1 MVDMGSKGFFA
12 GIFREL
18 VATLDAFI
26 YKLLAGIYNV
36 FFNVATAEVL
46 QASMMKNLFSRV
58 QLILGVI
65 ILFKLVISFFTGVV
79 NPDGFG
85 DQQKGFGG
93 VIKRII
99 TVLVMLLMIVPL
111 NIPESSLGKTGMG
124 SWNKNMNTHGILF
137 GTLYE
142 VQKRVLN
149 ENLIFKLINGDT
161 LDEEVDY
168 SKKDEVYDSRKTSG
182 EQFAID
188 VLKTFLTPNVVE
200 DGYSFEDKCK
210 DEDET
215 DCVCFQ
221 TSNAGRDKN
230 TTAFGIYFSPDVT
243 IDQLLSED
251 VVTAYCFDVS
261 KTASDSGKWK
271 GTYYAFAYSKLWST
285 IVGALFCVLMLS
297 LTVDVAVRVF
307 KLVLLQIM
315 SPIAILSYI
324 DPAGEKTFKNWTK
337 AVTETYLSVFIRIA
351 IISFALFVIKNFSLT
366 GFGLEYSKGF
376 VGFVSKILL
385 YFGLIMFAKEAPKY
399 ITQTL
404 GIENKDSGGL
414 FSGLGKLVSS
424 AAAGISTTR
433 SAFQASQKADELNA
447 PGSQHSVRNRA
458 KAVASGLL
466 NGVGA
471 AYTTGANYEEAKDH
485 RWRTAMDKVNKANTY
500 RMQNAEEGGTWWG
513 QKKDQ
518 LRQDFGGDSEYSRLK
533 REEKGY
539 KDRQER
545 YNKGAEAIKNLDSA
559 VENEVT
565 KKGLQTYMNT
575 GKKGKSIATNLK
587 NIDAALQYGNTTGN
601 YKLGGQSFS
610 SEKEMQKAYEKA
622 VATGSKTGVY
632 EFAGYRYSGADAFN
646 NLRSDYEAA
655 FSRGSTTGVYS
666 VDATT
671 YDAAGFGA
679 ARSDAVDHAKNTIY
693 DGTAKY
699 ANGNDYIASASIQQ
713 DFATVH
719 ETMRQMSDDS
729 LIMRLS
735 DEQKQNNPNY
745 KGYSESNDMVTNIKN
760 MKDLMG
766 ASSSIMSSKIAG
778 MQPEIGKAQT
788 NMRGTDGGQ
797 GGS

>member
-1 MVDMGSKGFFA
+1 MVDMTTKGFFA
-12 GIFREL
+12 GIFREI
-18 VATLDAFI
+18 VASIDSFI

-65 ILFKLVISFFTGVV
+65 ILFKLVISFFSGVV

-161 LDEEVDY
+161 LNEEEDYSDEE
-168 SKKDEVYDSRKTSG
+168 KVYENRQNAG
-182 EQFAID
+182 NQFATD
-188 VLKTFLTPNVVE
+188 VLRTFLTVNVAY
-200 DGYSFEDKCK
+200 DGADFSDYCK
-210 DEDET
+210 DDDT
-215 DCVCFQ
+215 DCVCPYSAEKKAYDIYF
-221 TSNAGRDKN
+221 DKN
-230 TTAFGIYFSPDVT
+230 ST

-251 VVTAYCFDVS
+251 VVTGYCNNIGRMSKSAKEHGFTKRAYIM
-261 KTASDSGKWK
+261 
-271 GTYYAFAYSKLWST
+271 AYSKLWST
-285 IVGALFCVLMLS
+285 IVGALFCVLILS

-351 IISFALFVIKNFSLT
+351 IISFALFIIKNFSLT
-366 GFGLEYSKGF
+366 GFGLQYSKGMI
-376 VGFVSKILL
+376 GFVSKILL

-433 SAFQASQKADELNA
+433 SAFRASQKADDLNA
-447 PGSQHSVRNRA
+447 PGSQYSARNRA

-466 NGVGA
+466 NGIGA

-745 KGYSESNDMVTNIKN
+745 KGYSENNDMVTNIKN